1 MRFVRCEQCGA
12 KALIAASQCP
22 RCTHPLALRDSRG
35 EAVPLAHCHKC
46 DTYYPRARG
55 GCRFCGTKASSSS
68 TPSLAVVGGVA
79 AVIAVAAL
87 GVWQYRARATAHE
100 STSTEPVAQVAVVP
114 SAPAPEPP
122 SADTTMAALGD
133 TLAVDSA
140 AGITTPVAGVPSAST
155 NQVLPAQT
163 ATTPAPPPA
172 VAVTRPNPAPPVTSA
187 PAAAP
192 VNRQVAPTVAPSSGI
207 VASASA
213 ATTARPGAPVSPGVT
228 GGADRYAG
236 PWSRAVAEQ
245 WVNVRGSASR
255 DAAVVGVVTPKTRV
269 QLGEVRA
276 GWRRVRAAGIEGW
289 ADARFF
295 SADSARR

>member
-46 DTYYPRARG
+46 DTYYPRSRG
-55 GCRFCGTKASSSS
+55 GCRFCGTTAAASS
-68 TPSLAVVGGVA
+68 TPSLAIVGGIA

-87 GVWQYRARATAHE
+87 GVWQYRARSAASET
-100 STSTEPVAQVAVVP
+100 TSINPVAQVAVVR
-114 SAPAPEPP
+114 SAPSPEPP
-122 SADTTMAALGD
+122 AVDSTMAALGD

-140 AGITTPVAGVPSAST
+140 AGIATPAAGVPSASA
-155 NQVLPAQT
+155 NQVSAAPA
-163 ATTPAPPPA
+163 ASPPAPPPA

-187 PAAAP
+187 PTAAP
-192 VNRQVAPTVAPSSGI
+192 VTRQVVPIVPSSSGI
-207 VASASA
+207 VSSASA
-213 ATTARPGAPVSPGVT
+213 ATTSRPGAPVSSVLP

-236 PWSRAVAEQ
+236 PWSGAIAEQ

-255 DAAVVGVVTPKTRV
+255 DAPVVGVVTPKTRV

>member
-22 RCTHPLALRDSRG
+22 RCTHPLSLRDSRG

-46 DTYYPRARG
+46 DTYYPRSRG
-55 GCRFCGTKASSSS
+55 GCRFCGTKAASSS
-68 TPSLAVVGGVA
+68 TPSLAIVGGIA
-79 AVIAVAAL
+79 AVLAVAAL
-87 GVWQYRARATAHE
+87 GVWQYRARSAA
-100 STSTEPVAQVAVVP
+100 SVSAPAEPVAQVAVVP
-114 SAPAPEPP
+114 SPPAPEPLP
-122 SADTTMAALGD
+122 PDTAMMALGD
-133 TLAVDSA
+133 TLSVDSA
-140 AGITTPVAGVPSAST
+140 AGIA
-155 NQVLPAQT
+155 
-163 ATTPAPPPA
+163 TPAASVPLPSTQQVPPA
-172 VAVTRPNPAPPVTSA
+172 PG
-187 PAAAP
+187 
-192 VNRQVAPTVAPSSGI
+192 VAPSSGI

-213 ATTARPGAPVSPGVT
+213 ATTSPPGAPVLSR
-228 GGADRYAG
+228 GADRYAG
-236 PWSRAVAEQ
+236 PWSRAIAEQ

-295 SADSARR
+295 SADSTRR